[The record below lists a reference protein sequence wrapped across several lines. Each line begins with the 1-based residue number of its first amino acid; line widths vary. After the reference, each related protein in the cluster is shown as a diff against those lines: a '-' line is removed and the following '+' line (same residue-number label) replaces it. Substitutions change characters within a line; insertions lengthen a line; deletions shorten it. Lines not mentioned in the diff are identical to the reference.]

1 MTNTL
6 QPIEIDGLA
15 TLSSMGPRPLVESI
29 RDFAQSD
36 ALGASTCRLSL
47 RYAFAD
53 VWNDTGLDR
62 KSKSLAVIS
71 ALIATRQ
78 PEELKNHVRIGLANG
93 LSIRELDALVLQLSP
108 YVGFP
113 AAASAIRVIGVAL
126 DEMRAEG
133 PST

>member
-1 MTNTL
+1 MSNTL
-6 QPIEIDGLA
+6 HPVEIEGLA
-15 TLSSMGPRPLVESI
+15 VLSSMGPRPLVESI

-36 ALGASTCRLSL
+36 ALEASTCRLSL

-78 PEELKNHVRIGLANG
+78 PEELKDHVRIGLANG
-93 LSIRELDALVLQLSP
+93 ISVAELDALVLHLSP

-113 AAASAIRVIGVAL
+113 TAASAIRTIRIAL
-126 DEMRAEG
+126 DEVHAEAA
-133 PST
+133 ST